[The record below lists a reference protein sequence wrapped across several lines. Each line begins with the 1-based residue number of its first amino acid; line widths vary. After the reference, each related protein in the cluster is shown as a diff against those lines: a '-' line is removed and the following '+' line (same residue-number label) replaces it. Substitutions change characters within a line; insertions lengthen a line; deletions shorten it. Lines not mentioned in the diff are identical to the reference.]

1 MSPEIAGGERPRLEP
16 GSFRDADSTVFY
28 TDEGV
33 FRALSAQ
40 GLEDFE
46 ALAASPLFERFTGD
60 GRLVWTEYVE
70 AERGDLPALRTEA
83 VAALLRHETIPFVS
97 YPYEWPFGMLRDAA
111 LLQLDLLLAGLDE
124 DLILKDSSPYNVQF
138 RGAQAKFVDVG
149 SFERLPE
156 GEPWIGYRQFCMLFL
171 YPLMLQAYKGLAP
184 HAWLRGAID
193 GITPTQMSAV
203 TSARDVLRRGVLT
216 HVRLHARL
224 ERRHGERPR
233 QVKRELRQAGFNKE
247 LIRANVSKLRKL
259 VGRFEW
265 SPPSGVWTDYGERA
279 HYTDRDTEEKDRF
292 VREVAGSRT
301 WDLVWD
307 LGANDGRH
315 SRLAADAGA
324 GYVVAMDG
332 DHGAIEHLYRSLR
345 DADDRRILPLTV
357 NLTDP
362 SPALGWRG
370 TERKSALERGRPDLV
385 LCLALVH
392 HVSIAGNVPIRE
404 VVDWLRSLGAA
415 LVIEFPTR
423 EDPKVEQ
430 LLAAKRSGTHLDYDR
445 EFFERCLGEAFEV
458 ERSERLTSAT
468 RILYFA
474 RPRATEPA
482 GRDGRTALGR

>member
-1 MSPEIAGGERPRLEP
+1 MAGAERTRLEP
-16 GSFRDADSTVFY
+16 GSFRDADSTVLY

-40 GLEDFE
+40 GLADFE
-46 ALAASPLFERFTGD
+46 ALAGSRLFERFTGD
-60 GRLVWTEYVE
+60 GRLIGTERVE
-70 AERGDLPALRTEA
+70 APRRHLPALREEE
-83 VAALLRHETIPFVS
+83 VAALLRHETIPYVS

-111 LLQLDLLLAGLDE
+111 LLQLDLLLAGLNE

-138 RGAQAKFVDVG
+138 RGAQPTFVDVG
-149 SFERLPE
+149 SFERLSE

-171 YPLMLQAYKGLAP
+171 YPLMLQAYKALEP
-184 HAWLRGAID
+184 QPWLRGAID
-193 GITPTQMSAV
+193 GIPPAQMSAV

-233 QVKRELRQAGFNKE
+233 EVKRELRQAGFNKE

-259 VGRFEW
+259 VGRLEW
-265 SPPSGVWTDYGERA
+265 RPPRGVWTDYGERI

-292 VREVAGSRT
+292 VREVAGSRA

-315 SRLAADAGA
+315 SRLAADSGA
-324 GYVVAMDG
+324 RYVVAMDG
-332 DHGAIEHLYRSLR
+332 DHGVIEHLYRTLR
-345 DADDRRILPLTV
+345 DVGDRRILPLTM

-370 TERKSALERGRPDLV
+370 TERKAPLDRGRPDLV

-392 HVSIAGNVPIRE
+392 HVSIAGNVPVRE
-404 VVDWLRSLGAA
+404 VVDWLHSLGAA

-430 LLAAKRSGTHLDYDR
+430 LLAAKRPGTHLDYDH
-445 EFFERCLGEAFEV
+445 EFFERCLDQAFEV
-458 ERSERLTSAT
+458 ERSERLSSGT
-468 RILYFA
+468 RVLYFA
-474 RPRATEPA
+474 RARGA
-482 GRDGRTALGR
+482 GRASGDGRAALAR